1 MPGENRED
9 PTDADLWRVGRLAAG
24 MHDHAEGYR
33 PPDPSALPRWDWGWP
48 FGATAPLWT
57 EGEAFYSA
65 GEMEVFEAASRR
77 VRADLE
83 SLGYGGGVF
92 GLIHRDLTL
101 ENLLFGGAG
110 AAPGEAAAMDFDQ
123 CGLGHYLFDLAV
135 VLRAL
140 RLRWRQAGCPP
151 ELATER
157 VREPLLAGYES
168 VRGLP
173 PGHERLLGTFDVM
186 QRVAAVNRVLG
197 LRASADATH
206 RAQGEKFMRGAAV
219 WLERRCLS

>member
-1 MPGENRED
+1 MLRWSPDHPPRYFALLRWVPGENRED

-65 GEMEVFEAASRR
+65 GEMGVFEAASRR

-101 ENLLFGGAG
+101 ENLLFGGPA
-110 AAPGEAAAMDFDQ
+110 
-123 CGLGHYLFDLAV
+123 
-135 VLRAL
+135 R
-140 RLRWRQAGCPP
+140 
-151 ELATER
+151 
-157 VREPLLAGYES
+157 
-168 VRGLP
+168 P
-173 PGHERLLGTFDVM
+173 PGRRRRWTSTSAASGTTSST
-186 QRVAAVNRVLG
+186 
-197 LRASADATH
+197 LR
-206 RAQGEKFMRGAAV
+206 
-219 WLERRCLS
+219 